1 MTTMPKA
8 IRLYQTGGSER
19 LRWEEDPVGA
29 PGPGELLTRQSAV
42 GVDYT
47 DIYVR
52 TCLYSRPLP
61 TGLGFEAAG
70 VVMAL
75 GPRVRGFK
83 AGERVGYS
91 LNEPGAYAEQRLLAA
106 DQAIKLPRGISDE
119 QAAAV
124 LLKGLT
130 A

>member
-29 PGPGELLTRQSAV
+29 PGPGELLIRQTAI
-42 GVDYT
+42 GVDYI

-52 TCLYSRPLP
+52 TGLYPRPLP

-70 VVMAL
+70 VITAL
-75 GPRVRGFK
+75 GPRVRGFRV
-83 AGERVGYS
+83 GERVGYS
-91 LNEPGAYAEQRLLAA
+91 LNVPGAYAEERLLAV
-106 DQAIKLPRGISDE
+106 DEAIKLPR
-119 QAAAV
+119 
-124 LLKGLT
+124 
-130 A
+130 